1 MLRLAI
7 PSVVAVVSGLLVAGG
22 ERVGEARMLPEPRVW
37 FSPAPASLDLR
48 ELFLDDR
55 KNPAVDWQRA
65 RDRIQVFKFY
75 TSQLLDS
82 HESAIPNTYGA
93 LANVRAFLK
102 LTRWHKEIAL
112 EVASIKGYSCD
123 SADGVAALANDIINR
138 VQADDAWVTWLALD
152 EPLLSAVFEC
162 HITEGRAAGLVADF
176 VRRVN
181 ARHPK
186 AKIGLIE
193 PYPTFSVDQIA
204 RFLRNIVERGVAMAF
219 LHVDVDMTSVR
230 TTPAGVVPPD
240 VVSDLR
246 TLDALAA
253 ARRIPFGFIVWG
265 SAGSSDR
272 DYFESAV
279 TDGIDTLRQAFGE
292 WSRMPDHLI
301 FQSWTLDPTGR
312 PMVPPNLPERTPYT
326 HTFLLD
332 FGLRCLRG
340 EGPCRL

>member
-1 MLRLAI
+1 M
-7 PSVVAVVSGLLVAGG
+7 
-22 ERVGEARMLPEPRVW
+22 
-37 FSPAPASLDLR
+37 
-48 ELFLDDR
+48 
-55 KNPAVDWQRA
+55 
-65 RDRIQVFKFY
+65 
-75 TSQLLDS
+75 
-82 HESAIPNTYGA
+82 
-93 LANVRAFLK
+93 RAFLK
-102 LTRWHKEIAL
+102 LIRWRKEIAL
-112 EVASIKGYSCD
+112 EVASVKGYSCD
-123 SADGVAALANDIINR
+123 AAAGVADLASTIVDR

-152 EPLLSAVFEC
+152 EPFLSALFEC
-162 HITEGRAAGLVADF
+162 RIPESRAAALVADF

-204 RFLRNIVERGVAMAF
+204 RFLRLIDERGVAMAF
-219 LHVDVDMTSVR
+219 LHVDVDMVAVR
-230 TTPAGVVPPD
+230 STPGGVPPD

-246 TLDALAA
+246 ALDALAT

-265 SAGSSDR
+265 NAGASDR

-279 TDGIDTLRQAFGE
+279 NDGIDTLRQAFGE

-301 FQSWTLDPTGR
+301 FQSWTADPSGR
-312 PMVPPNLPERTPYT
+312 PIVPPNLPQRTPYT